1 MRVDLHCHTCYS
13 RDSLTRLPAL
23 LRWMDRRGVDKV
35 AITDHNTIAGALEF
49 QARAPTRFV
58 VGEEIK
64 TRHGELLA
72 LFLTEE
78 IPMGLS
84 IPETIARIR
93 DQGGLVGVSHP
104 LDRVR
109 SEAMGLEHLEECH
122 QSLDFIEVLN
132 ARTVFPLDND
142 KACELAIRWGLPGSA
157 GSDAHAPF
165 EVGRV
170 YVDMPPFQDPAT
182 FLPGLRQGTLGGRV
196 SSPLVHLISTY
207 AKRRK
212 RLGVHS

>member
-23 LRWMDRRGVDKV
+23 LRWMDRREVDKV

-64 TRHGELLA
+64 TCHGELLA

-109 SEAMGLEHLEECH
+109 SEAMGLEHLEEFH

-132 ARTVFPLDND
+132 ARTVFPKDND
-142 KACELAIRWGLPGSA
+142 RALELAIRWGLPGSA

-170 YVDMPPFQDPAT
+170 YVDMPPFKDPAS
-182 FLPGLRQGTLGGRV
+182 FLQSLRQGTIGGRV
-196 SSPLVHLISTY
+196 SSPLVHLVSTY
-207 AKRRK
+207 AKRRR
-212 RLGVHS
+212 RLGAP